1 MFDFYKVLRKEKML
15 NKIIFLYLI
24 LLWKIIKKKSNIIKN
39 IKKLIFF
46 KLFNFYIDEYKNN

>member
-46 KLFNFYIDEYKNN
+46 KLFNFYIDELNK